1 MTPPTQLFGIK
12 NGFTI
17 LKIIAIFALQSQAK
31 HTFRYCHSSKSMGHE
46 DYFPR
51 TLEENKIKAS
61 ESEASRLYELNL
73 LAFVPNKFDF
83 WGPKCPNYLNIEF

>member
-1 MTPPTQLFGIK
+1 MKEKFNVCEKLLSLTHLMF
-12 NGFTI
+12 
-17 LKIIAIFALQSQAK
+17 
-31 HTFRYCHSSKSMGHE
+31 
-46 DYFPR
+46 
-51 TLEENKIKAS
+51 KAS

>member
-1 MTPPTQLFGIK
+1 MFYEVISEVPKISSLF
-12 NGFTI
+12 
-17 LKIIAIFALQSQAK
+17 
-31 HTFRYCHSSKSMGHE
+31 
-46 DYFPR
+46 
-51 TLEENKIKAS
+51 KAS